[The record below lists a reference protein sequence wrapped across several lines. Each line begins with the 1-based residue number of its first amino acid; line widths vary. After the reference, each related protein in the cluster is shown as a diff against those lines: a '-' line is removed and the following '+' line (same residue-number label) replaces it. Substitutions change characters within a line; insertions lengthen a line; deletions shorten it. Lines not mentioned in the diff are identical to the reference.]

1 MKVKENSKQCGIKEK
16 SEQFGIL
23 HIILVS
29 SFTSADR
36 KMSSH
41 PANHLVDFTIFQHR
55 GRVYFVGPISANRG
69 LKGQCHEIFDFWFF
83 HESLSPKPLSTV
95 YHKGRFEFFRKF
107 AEIFT
112 AQGPP
117 LVSTKKSSIIKVL
130 ISVFGHL
137 WEVELTYRYILAFK
151 LSLRSQQ
158 PDIFPIICH
167 RCH

>member
-1 MKVKENSKQCGIKEK
+1 MSRDFLLLVFFMN
-16 SEQFGIL
+16 QF
-23 HIILVS
+23 
-29 SFTSADR
+29 
-36 KMSSH
+36 
-41 PANHLVDFTIFQHR
+41 P
-55 GRVYFVGPISANRG
+55 P
-69 LKGQCHEIFDFWFF
+69 
-83 HESLSPKPLSTV
+83 SPMLSTV

-112 AQGPP
+112 AQGAP

-151 LSLRSQQ
+151 FTLRSQQ

-167 RCH
+167 RSHWHRRQICRWCRWYRWQKAKNLVTLSLYGEPVLQCCIFYANLHFPDSAEQQIWND